1 MFGVEARARLAAFP
15 VALVMPW
22 QCALEMPGTDA
33 RTAAPALT
41 GAQPAPGSRSRDVPP
56 AAATASA
63 ASVKQEA
70 STERV
75 STSEASRGGWRP
87 RVPTRTITLA
97 DEVVVKAMSVGQPA
111 FLRCWAR
118 AQRIDALDTAK
129 IRLHLE
135 IDAAGR
141 VTASHSDSD
150 SPTLS
155 SCLAVV
161 ARQLPFPAPGL
172 PAMVDVPLMFR

>member
-1 MFGVEARARLAAFP
+1 MFGVGARARLATFP

-22 QCALEMPGTDA
+22 QCALEAPARDA
-33 RTAAPALT
+33 GSATPALT
-41 GAQPAPGSRSRDVPP
+41 APPAPVGRPISGMPRGLPSGP
-56 AAATASA
+56 ATASA
-63 ASVKQEA
+63 ANLKQEA

-75 STSEASRGGWRP
+75 SSARP
-87 RVPTRTITLA
+87 RTVPVRAITLA
-97 DEVVVKAMSVGQPA
+97 DEVVVRAMSIGQPA

-118 AQRIDALDTAK
+118 AQRIDALDAAK

-141 VTASHSDSD
+141 VTASRSDSE

-161 ARQLPFPAPGL
+161 ARRLPFPAPGV
-172 PAMVDVPLMFR
+172 PAVVDVPLMFR